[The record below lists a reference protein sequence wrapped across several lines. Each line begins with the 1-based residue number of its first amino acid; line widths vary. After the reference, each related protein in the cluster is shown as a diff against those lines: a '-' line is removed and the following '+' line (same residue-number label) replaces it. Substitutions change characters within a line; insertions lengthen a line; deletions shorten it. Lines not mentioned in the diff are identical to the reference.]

1 MKRIIWLVVVF
12 IILLGIAYWIYT
24 LYHSPKMNSVGYT
37 STSTNTSQNYS
48 TSTGTNTNN
57 MNDNQTNNNTTKVV
71 ASSTTADGLVIE
83 DTKIGSGAE
92 AKQGDTVSVK
102 YTGKLADGT
111 VFDATSKHDGQP
123 IQFTLGSG
131 MVIAGWEEGIV
142 GMKVG
147 GQRTLIIPPALA
159 YGANGRPGAI
169 PPNATLTFDVTLENV
184 Q

>member
-37 STSTNTSQNYS
+37 STSTNTSQ
-48 TSTGTNTNN
+48 
-57 MNDNQTNNNTTKVV
+57 NNNTTKVV